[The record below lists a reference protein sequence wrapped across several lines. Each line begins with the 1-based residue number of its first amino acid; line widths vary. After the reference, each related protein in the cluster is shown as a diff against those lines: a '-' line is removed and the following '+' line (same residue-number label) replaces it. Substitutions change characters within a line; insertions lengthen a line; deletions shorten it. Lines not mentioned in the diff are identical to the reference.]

1 MSNLKSA
8 WKYKIEIKD
17 IFDEKFL
24 LEKDIA
30 LQPISFIYE
39 NENNNI
45 KKPKKKKK
53 SLSNRNSITINNK
66 KEEDK
71 EEKDLKSQR
80 NSIRKSLKK
89 YESFSSNIVIV
100 QSITDGG
107 SQDSSVDQIG
117 KEVEKL
123 KKLMKRSKTKFSKKR
138 RSKSKGLK
146 SARSTKY

>member
-53 SLSNRNSITINNK
+53 SLSNRNSIKINNK
-66 KEEDK
+66 IEEKSK
-71 EEKDLKSQR
+71 EEKDKKSQR
-80 NSIRKSLKK
+80 SIRKSLKK

-117 KEVEKL
+117 KALEKL
-123 KKLMKRSKTKFSKKR
+123 KKMMKRSKTKFSKKGL
-138 RSKSKGLK
+138 SKSKGLK

>member
-24 LEKDIA
+24 LEKDIE
-30 LQPISFIYE
+30 LQPISFNYE

-53 SLSNRNSITINNK
+53 SLSNRNSIKINNK
-66 KEEDK
+66 KEEKSK
-71 EEKDLKSQR
+71 EEKDKKSQR
-80 NSIRKSLKK
+80 SIRKSLKK

-123 KKLMKRSKTKFSKKR
+123 KKMMKRSKTKFSKKGL
-138 RSKSKGLK
+138 SKSKGLK

>member
-66 KEEDK
+66 K

>member
-8 WKYKIEIKD
+8 WKHKIEIKD

-30 LQPISFIYE
+30 LQPISFIDE

-45 KKPKKKKK
+45 KKTTKKRK
-53 SLSNRNSITINNK
+53 SLTKRNSITINLK
-66 KEEDK
+66 KEEKSK
-71 EEKDLKSQR
+71 EEKDKKSQR
-80 NSIRKSLKK
+80 SIRKSLKK

-100 QSITDGG
+100 QSITDRG

-123 KKLMKRSKTKFSKKR
+123 KKMIKRSKTKCSKKR
-138 RSKSKGLK
+138 LSKSKGLK